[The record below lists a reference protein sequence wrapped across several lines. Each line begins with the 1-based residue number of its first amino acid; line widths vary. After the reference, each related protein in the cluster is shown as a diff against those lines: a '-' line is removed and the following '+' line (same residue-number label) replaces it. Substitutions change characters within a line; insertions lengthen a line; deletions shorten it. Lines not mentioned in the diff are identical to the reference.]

1 MPYFIYKG
9 HHICVEGVHKF
20 SIKKEEFSMP
30 KSSIQKEESMNE
42 EHKATL
48 RDFLYINTKRT
59 EWEKVIK
66 KYEKHPEALELK
78 LTRNGDT
85 ALHLAV
91 LDNREDVVQKL
102 VNRIK
107 DSKCDK
113 LLETT
118 NDRKEN
124 PLHLAAQMGSAT
136 MCNAIASACDKLVHE
151 RNKMDETPLYLA
163 AAFGNRDAFFC
174 LYHFCR
180 NVASRITANCRLTS
194 NGDTVLHSALRNEH
208 FGELFYY
215 IILHSLSAWLSL
227 ILRRF
232 RS

>member
-9 HHICVEGVHKF
+9 HHICGEGVHKF
-20 SIKKEEFSMP
+20 SIK
-30 KSSIQKEESMNE
+30 EESMNE
-42 EHKATL
+42 KHEATL

-66 KYEKHPEALELK
+66 KYEKHPEAQGLK

-91 LDNREDVVQKL
+91 LDNREEMVQKL

-107 DSKCDK
+107 DSKRDE

-136 MCNAIASACDKLVHE
+136 MCYAIASAHHKLVE
-151 RNKMDETPLYLA
+151 KRNKIDETPLYLA
-163 AAFGNRDAFFC
+163 AASGNRDAFFC

-180 NVASRITANCRLTS
+180 DLDSGITANCRLSS
-194 NGDTVLHSALRNEH
+194 NGDTVLHSALRNDH